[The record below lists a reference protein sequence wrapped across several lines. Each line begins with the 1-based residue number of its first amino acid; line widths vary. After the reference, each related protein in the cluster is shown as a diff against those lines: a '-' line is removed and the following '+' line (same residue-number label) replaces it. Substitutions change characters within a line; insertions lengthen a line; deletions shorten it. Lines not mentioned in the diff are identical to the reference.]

1 MAWMTAFN
9 WLPFVASVEFS
20 STLPAARLVRVR
32 FKSWPLLALSALVPM
47 LHVEL
52 AEPPATVY
60 EILEIFI
67 DDVDIAVDVVLST
80 PSAILLLS
88 VAFAASPMA
97 IPLFPVAFV
106 NIPMAKLF

>member
-88 VAFAASPMA
+88 VTFCCFCCNSYGNS
-97 IPLFPVAFV
+97 I
-106 NIPMAKLF
+106 ISGCICKHTYG